1 MSMKLLFFIIF
12 LFFSLFISGQEKQDS
27 LEIELRQKVN
37 DATNDSLK
45 VHYLFELTKV
55 VEMYNI
61 DQGRDLMN
69 QTLQFIDSIP
79 SPSDHFLKQK
89 AHALDVLGKYESR
102 QTNYKNSLGLRLK
115 ALKIREKL
123 QDSFEIAK
131 SYHNI
136 AMIFR
141 YQKEY
146 KKSKSYFLKSISI
159 QKKHLDSTQLAR
171 TYNMLGVIYYYA
183 KENDSAMHYYQ
194 LSKNYSP
201 TLKDKAKSNDNIA
214 TIYYTTGRYEKA
226 IALYEETIDIF
237 KSTKDY
243 NFISNTLMHL
253 AKIHSDLGKYQEALS
268 YMDEAL
274 DYAKKQGNTSKLPII
289 YQLRSYIYEQM
300 GNYKN
305 ALGYYK
311 THKYYYDSIFNV
323 KNAKKI
329 TTLELNYQFQKEKLA
344 DSLQFATEKREIQLK
359 NEAKQAKNRLYIA
372 LLLFVSAAVITLL
385 IIVNNR
391 RKLNRE
397 RFKKEQLEKELL
409 DEKLKHTTYQ
419 AKQLVADNKMRL
431 QFKQEF
437 LSKLKKI
444 KQHADAVDVSDFQ
457 SLISDLNAQ
466 ISTES
471 KFDSIGDNIEQLD
484 EAFNH
489 KLRNLYPELTKS
501 EREICAL
508 MRMNLSLKEIM
519 VIRNVTIG
527 SIKSSRH
534 RIRKKMG
541 LTREQELEQVI
552 MELI

>member
-1 MSMKLLFFIIF
+1 MKAFFLIFFLLSSLII
-12 LFFSLFISGQEKQDS
+12 LSQEQQDS

-37 DATNDSLK
+37 DAANDSLK
-45 VHYLFELTKV
+45 VHYLFELTQV
-55 VEMYNI
+55 VEQYSI

-79 SPSDHFLKQK
+79 SPSAHFLKQK
-89 AHALDVLGKYESR
+89 ARILDVLGKYESR
-102 QTNYKNSLGLRLK
+102 QTNYKNSLDLRLQ

-123 QDSFEIAK
+123 QDSFEIAR
-131 SYHNI
+131 SYHSI

-146 KKSKSYFLKSISI
+146 DKSKKYFLKSIDI
-159 QKKHLDSTQLAR
+159 QERHVDSSQLAR
-171 TYNMLGVIYYYA
+171 TYNMLGVIYYYT
-183 KENDSAMHYYQ
+183 KQNDSAMHYYQ

-214 TIYYTTGRYEKA
+214 TIYYTTGKYEKA
-226 IALYEETIDIF
+226 IALYEETVYIF

-243 NFISNTLMHL
+243 NFLSNTLMHL

-274 DYAKKQGNTSKLPII
+274 DYAKKQGNTSKFPII
-289 YQLRSYIYEQM
+289 YQLRSHIYEQM

-305 ALGYYK
+305 ALGFYK

-329 TTLELNYQFQKEKLA
+329 TALELNYQFQKEKLA
-344 DSLQFATEKREIQLK
+344 DSLQFANEKSELKLK
-359 NEAKQAKNRLYIA
+359 NEAQQATNRLYIT
-372 LLLFVSAAVITLL
+372 LLLLVSAGIIILL
-385 IIVNNR
+385 IFVNNR
-391 RKLNRE
+391 RKLNKE

-409 DEKLKHTTYQ
+409 DEQLKHTTYQ

-437 LSKLKKI
+437 LSKLKKV

-484 EAFNH
+484 EAFNQ
-489 KLRNLYPELTKS
+489 KLRDLYPDLTKS

-519 VIRNVTIG
+519 VIRNVTMG
-527 SIKSSRH
+527 SIKASRH

-541 LTREQELEQVI
+541 LHREQELEQAI
-552 MELI
+552 MELV

>member
-1 MSMKLLFFIIF
+1 MKAFFLIFFLLFSYIV
-12 LFFSLFISGQEKQDS
+12 LAQQQQDS
-27 LEIELRQKVN
+27 LEVELRQKVN
-37 DATNDSLK
+37 DAANDSLK
-45 VHYLFELTKV
+45 VHYLFELTQV
-55 VEMYNI
+55 VEQYSI

-89 AHALDVLGKYESR
+89 ARILDVLGKYESR
-102 QTNYKNSLGLRLK
+102 QTNYKNSLDFRLQ

-123 QDSFEIAK
+123 QDSFEIAR
-131 SYHNI
+131 SYHSI

-146 KKSKSYFLKSISI
+146 NKSKSYFLKSISL
-159 QKKHLDSTQLAR
+159 QKKKLDSSQLAR
-171 TYNMLGVIYYYA
+171 TSNMLGVIYYYT
-183 KENDSAMHYYQ
+183 KQNDSAMYYYNF
-194 LSKNYSP
+194 SKNYSR
-201 TLKDKAKSNDNIA
+201 TLTEKAKSNDNIA
-214 TIYYTTGRYEKA
+214 TIYYTTGKYEKA
-226 IALYEETIDIF
+226 IALYEETVDIF

-243 NFISNTLMHL
+243 NFLSNTLMHL

-274 DYAKKQGNTSKLPII
+274 DYAKKQGNTSKFPII
-289 YQLRSYIYEQM
+289 YQLRSHIYEQM

-305 ALGYYK
+305 ALGFYK

-329 TTLELNYQFQKEKLA
+329 TALELNYQFQKEKLA
-344 DSLQFATEKREIQLK
+344 DSLQFANEKSELKLK
-359 NEAKQAKNRLYIA
+359 NEAQQATNRLYITLLLLVSAGIIA
-372 LLLFVSAAVITLL
+372 LLIF
-385 IIVNNR
+385 VNNR
-391 RKLNRE
+391 RKLNKE

-437 LSKLKKI
+437 LSKLKKV

-484 EAFNH
+484 EVFNQ
-489 KLRNLYPELTKS
+489 KLRELYPDLTKS

-519 VIRNVTIG
+519 VIRNVTMG
-527 SIKSSRH
+527 SVKASRH

-541 LTREQELEQVI
+541 LTREQELEQAI
-552 MELI
+552 MELV

>member
-1 MSMKLLFFIIF
+1 MKAFFLILFSLSSLIIF
-12 LFFSLFISGQEKQDS
+12 SQKSKDS

-37 DATNDSLK
+37 DAANDSLK

-55 VEMYNI
+55 VEKYSI

-69 QTLQFIDSIP
+69 QTLQLIDDIANP
-79 SPSDHFLKQK
+79 SFYFFEKK
-89 AHALDVLGKYESR
+89 ANLLDILGKYESK
-102 QTNYKNSLGLRLK
+102 QTNYKNSLNLRLQ

-131 SYHNI
+131 SYHSI
-136 AMIFR
+136 SMIFR

-146 KKSKSYFLKSISI
+146 DKSKTYFLKSIAI
-159 QKKHLDSTQLAR
+159 QERHVDSTQLAR
-171 TYNMLGVIYYYA
+171 TYNMLGVIYYYT
-183 KENDSAMHYYQ
+183 KQNDSAMHYYK
-194 LSKNYSP
+194 LSKNYSR
-201 TLKDKAKSNDNIA
+201 TLSEKAKSNDNIA
-214 TIYYTTGRYEKA
+214 TIYYTTGKYEKA

-243 NFISNTLMHL
+243 NFLSNTLMHL
-253 AKIHSDLGKYQEALS
+253 AKIHSDLGKYPEALS

-274 DYAKKQGNTSKLPII
+274 DYAKKQGNTSKFPII
-289 YQLRSYIYEQM
+289 YQLRSHIYEQM

-305 ALGYYK
+305 ALGFYK

-329 TTLELNYQFQKEKLA
+329 TALELNYQFQKEKLS
-344 DSLQFATEKREIQLK
+344 DSLQFANEKSELKLK
-359 NEAKQAKNRLYIA
+359 NEAQQATNRLYIT
-372 LLLFVSAAVITLL
+372 LLLLISAGIITLL

-391 RKLNRE
+391 RKLNKE

-437 LSKLKKI
+437 LSKLKKV

-484 EAFNH
+484 EAFNQ
-489 KLRNLYPELTKS
+489 KLRTLYPDLTKS

-519 VIRNVTIG
+519 VIRNVTMG
-527 SIKSSRH
+527 SIKASRH

-541 LTREQELEQVI
+541 LEREQELEQVI
-552 MELI
+552 LELI

>member
-1 MSMKLLFFIIF
+1 MRTLFFIVLLLYLLPVF
-12 LFFSLFISGQEKQDS
+12 GQVQQDS

-37 DATNDSLK
+37 DAVNDSLK
-45 VHYLFELTKV
+45 VHYLFELNKV
-55 VEMYNI
+55 VEKYSI

-69 QTLQFIDSIP
+69 QTLRFIDSIP

-89 AHALDVLGKYESR
+89 ARILDVLGKYESK
-102 QTNYKNSLGLRLK
+102 QTNYKNSLDFRLQ
-115 ALKIREKL
+115 ALKIREQL
-123 QDSFEIAK
+123 QDSFEIAR
-131 SYHNI
+131 SYHSI

-146 KKSKSYFLKSISI
+146 DKSKSYFLKSIAI
-159 QKKHLDSTQLAR
+159 QKQHLDSAQLAR
-171 TYNMLGVIYYYA
+171 TYNMHGVIHYYT
-183 KENDSAMHYYQ
+183 KQNDSAMHYYE
-194 LSKNYSP
+194 LSKNYSR
-201 TLKDKAKSNDNIA
+201 TLFEKAKSNDNIA
-214 TIYYTTGRYEKA
+214 TIYYTTGKYEKA

-243 NFISNTLMHL
+243 NFLSNTLMHL

-274 DYAKKQGNTSKLPII
+274 DYVKKQGNTSKFPII
-289 YQLRSYIYEQM
+289 YQLRSHIYEQM

-329 TTLELNYQFQKEKLA
+329 TALELNYQFQKEKLA
-344 DSLQFATEKREIQLK
+344 DSLQFVTEKREIELRA
-359 NEAKQAKNRLYIA
+359 ETEQAKNRLYIA
-372 LLLFVSAAVITLL
+372 LLIIAVGGIITLL
-385 IIVNNR
+385 VVMKNR
-391 RKLNRE
+391 KKINKE
-397 RFKKEQLEKELL
+397 RFEKEQLEKELL

-437 LSKLKKI
+437 LSKLKKV
-444 KQHADAVDVSDFQ
+444 KQHADAVSVSDFQ
-457 SLISDLNAQ
+457 SLITDLNAQ

-471 KFDSIGDNIEQLD
+471 KFDFLGDNIEQLD
-484 EAFNH
+484 QEFNE
-489 KLRNLYPELTKS
+489 KLRSLYPDLTKS

-519 VIRNVTIG
+519 VIRNVTMG
-527 SIKSSRH
+527 SIKASRH
-534 RIRKKMG
+534 RIRKK
-541 LTREQELEQVI
+541 LNLDREQELEQFI
-552 MELI
+552 SKLI

>member
-1 MSMKLLFFIIF
+1 MKPLFFILF
-12 LFFSLFISGQEKQDS
+12 LFFSFLISGQEKRDS
-27 LEIELRQKVN
+27 LEVELRQKVQ
-37 DATNDSLK
+37 DAANDSLR

-55 VEMYNI
+55 VEKYNI
-61 DQGRDLMN
+61 DQGRGLMN
-69 QTLQFIDSIP
+69 ETLQLIDNITN
-79 SPSDHFLKQK
+79 PSDYFLKQK
-89 AHALDVLGKYESR
+89 AQILDVLGKYESR
-102 QTNYKNSLGLRLK
+102 QTNYKNSLDLKLK

-136 AMIFR
+136 GMIFR

-146 KKSKSYFLKSISI
+146 DKSKSYFLKCIAI
-159 QKKHLDSTQLAR
+159 RKRYLDSTQLAT
-171 TYNMLGVIYYYA
+171 TYNMLGVVYYYN
-183 KENDSAMHYYQ
+183 KQNDSAMHYYK
-194 LSKNYSP
+194 LAKNYYT
-201 TLKDKAKSNDNIA
+201 TLEEKAKPNDNIA
-214 TIYYTTGRYEKA
+214 TIYYTTGKYEKA
-226 IALYEETIDIF
+226 IALYEETIDVF

-274 DYAKKQGNTSKLPII
+274 DYAKKQGATSKFPII
-289 YQLRSYIYEQM
+289 YQLRSHIYEQM
-300 GNYKN
+300 GNYKY
-305 ALGYYK
+305 ALGYFK

-329 TTLELNYQFQKEKLA
+329 TALELNYQFQKEKLA
-344 DSLQFATEKREIQLK
+344 DSLQFANEKREIQLK
-359 NEAKQAKNRLYIA
+359 NEAKEARNRLYIS
-372 LLLFVSAAVITLL
+372 LLLLVTSIVIILL
-385 IIVNNR
+385 VIVNNR

-409 DEKLKHTTYQ
+409 DEKLKLTTYQ

-431 QFKQEF
+431 LFKQEF
-437 LSKLKKI
+437 LSKLKKVK
-444 KQHADAVDVSDFQ
+444 KQPHGIDVSDFQ
-457 SLISDLNAQ
+457 SLISDLTNQ
-466 ISTES
+466 IQTEN

-484 EAFNH
+484 EIFDQ
-489 KLRNLYPELTKS
+489 KLRSSYPDLTKS

-508 MRMNLSLKEIM
+508 IRMNLSLKEIM
-519 VIRNVTIG
+519 VIRNVTLS
-527 SIKSSRH
+527 SIKSSRY

-541 LTREQELEQVI
+541 LSREQELEQVI

>member
-1 MSMKLLFFIIF
+1 MRVFLIAFFLLFSYIV
-12 LFFSLFISGQEKQDS
+12 LAQQQQDS
-27 LEIELRQKVN
+27 LEVELRQKVN
-37 DATNDSLK
+37 DAANDSLK
-45 VHYLFELTKV
+45 VHYLFELTQV
-55 VEMYNI
+55 VEQYSI

-69 QTLQFIDSIP
+69 QTLQFIDNIP

-89 AHALDVLGKYESR
+89 ARILDVLGKYESR
-102 QTNYKNSLGLRLK
+102 QTNYKNSLDFRLQ

-131 SYHNI
+131 SYHSI

-146 KKSKSYFLKSISI
+146 DKSKKYFLKSIDI
-159 QKKHLDSTQLAR
+159 QERHVDSSQLAR
-171 TYNMLGVIYYYA
+171 TYNMLGVIYYYT
-183 KENDSAMHYYQ
+183 KQNDSAMHYYQ

-214 TIYYTTGRYEKA
+214 TIYYTTGKYEKA
-226 IALYEETIDIF
+226 IALYEETTDIF
-237 KSTKDY
+237 KSTKNY
-243 NFISNTLMHL
+243 NFLSNTLMHL

-274 DYAKKQGNTSKLPII
+274 DYAKKQGNTSKFPII
-289 YQLRSYIYEQM
+289 YQLRSHIYEQM

-305 ALGYYK
+305 ALGFYK

-344 DSLQFATEKREIQLK
+344 DSLQFANEKSELKLK
-359 NEAKQAKNRLYIA
+359 NEAQQATNRLYIT
-372 LLLFVSAAVITLL
+372 LLLLVSAGIIILL
-385 IIVNNR
+385 VIVNNR
-391 RKLNRE
+391 RKLSQE

-409 DEKLKHTTYQ
+409 DEQLKHTTYQ

-437 LSKLKKI
+437 LSKLKKV

-484 EAFNH
+484 EAFNQ
-489 KLRNLYPELTKS
+489 KIRDLYPELSKS

-519 VIRNVTIG
+519 VIRNVSMG
-527 SIKSSRH
+527 SIKASRH

-541 LTREQELEQVI
+541 LHRAQELEQVI
-552 MELI
+552 MELV

>member
-1 MSMKLLFFIIF
+1 MRTFLIAFFLLFSYII
-12 LFFSLFISGQEKQDS
+12 LAQQQQDS
-27 LEIELRQKVN
+27 LEVELRQKVD
-37 DATNDSLK
+37 DAVNDSLK

-55 VEMYNI
+55 VEQYSIN
-61 DQGRDLMN
+61 QGRDLMN

-89 AHALDVLGKYESR
+89 ARILDVLGKYESK

-131 SYHNI
+131 SYHSI

-146 KKSKSYFLKSISI
+146 DKSKAYFLKSIAI
-159 QKKHLDSTQLAR
+159 QERHVDSSQLAR
-171 TYNMLGVIYYYA
+171 TYNMLGVIYYYT

-214 TIYYTTGRYEKA
+214 TIYYTTGKYEKA

-243 NFISNTLMHL
+243 NFLSNTLMHL

-344 DSLQFATEKREIQLK
+344 DSLQFVNEKREIQLK
-359 NEAKQAKNRLYIA
+359 NEAQQATSRLYIT
-372 LLLFVSAAVITLL
+372 LLLLASAGIVTLL
-385 IIVNNR
+385 LVVNNR
-391 RKLNRE
+391 RKLNKE

-437 LSKLKKI
+437 LSKLKKV

-466 ISTES
+466 IGTES

-484 EAFNH
+484 EAFNQ
-489 KLRNLYPELTKS
+489 KLRDLYPELTKS

-519 VIRNVTIG
+519 VIRNVTMG
-527 SIKSSRH
+527 SIKASRH

-541 LTREQELEQVI
+541 LSREQELEQAI
-552 MELI
+552 MELV